1 MVSDLDFGC
10 VQVLH
15 IASVSQVLAVEKG
28 GGGGSRDYSP
38 RESGDLKG

>member
-28 GGGGSRDYSP
+28 GVDHVTIALGNQ
-38 RESGDLKG
+38 EI